1 MDMIGKIRRMNRGRK
16 KAGREIARTTRLSRN
31 IVAKWLHGE
40 MGVGPRYRRDL
51 QPTKITA
58 FQAVLKLNRPGFRGR
73 LGVRKSRTPFELYRR
88 QSFI

>member
-1 MDMIGKIRRMNRGRK
+1 MDMIGKIRRMNRRRK
-16 KAGREIARTTRLSRN
+16 KAEREIARTTRLSRN
-31 IVAKWLHGE
+31 TVAKWLHGE

-58 FQAVLKLNRPGFRGR
+58 FHAVLKLNRPGFRGH